1 MAKFM
6 ARITSFSSPP
16 SLPFPSVLYPNLAEL
31 ENYMG
36 LFLSSQE
43 VQQSLPQTPEGASV
57 GICLSPGCGPP
68 PSLVLHL
75 NRFVSP
81 LSMYSIPEVLLLMIC
96 FPLNLHEKCHGVSW
110 FPQALG
116 LEGHC
121 SPLTS
126 DHSLSLLDEKG
137 GRQT

>member
-36 LFLSSQE
+36 LSLSSQE

-57 GICLSPGCGPP
+57 GICLLPDAGP

-81 LSMYSIPEVLLLMIC
+81 LSMYSIPEVLFLDDM
-96 FPLNLHEKCHGVSW
+96 FPFEPS
-110 FPQALG
+110 
-116 LEGHC
+116 
-121 SPLTS
+121 
-126 DHSLSLLDEKG
+126 
-137 GRQT
+137 